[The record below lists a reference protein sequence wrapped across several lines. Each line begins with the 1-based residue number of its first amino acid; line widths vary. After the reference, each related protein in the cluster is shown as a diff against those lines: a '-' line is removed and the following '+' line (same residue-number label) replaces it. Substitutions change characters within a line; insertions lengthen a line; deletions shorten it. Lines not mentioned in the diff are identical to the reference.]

1 MFYIDISQYQQ
12 EKQLQPDAEWDSTLL
27 ESARSSLI
35 FEIIAREKSIG
46 NVVVQS
52 FLASFKQV
60 SVGYN
65 QALVRQ
71 VGKVSEADL
80 ARVGSKYVKQLFSS
94 QARTAIVCHPDKA
107 ADITSAFNQLGHNLK
122 VENSLEGSILA

>member
-1 MFYIDISQYQQ
+1 M
-12 EKQLQPDAEWDSTLL
+12 
-27 ESARSSLI
+27 
-35 FEIIAREKSIG
+35 
-46 NVVVQS
+46 VQS
-52 FLASFKQV
+52 FLSSFKQV
-60 SVGYN
+60 TGGYN

-94 QARTAIVCHPDKA
+94 EARTAIVCHPDKA
-107 ADITSAFNQLGHNLK
+107 ADIASAFNLLGHNLK

>member
-1 MFYIDISQYQQ
+1 MYCYAFILYQ
-12 EKQLQPDAEWDSTLL
+12 EKQLLDNAEWDPTLL

-60 SVGYN
+60 PTGYN
-65 QALVRQ
+65 QALVQQ
-71 VGKVSEADL
+71 VGKVNEADL
-80 ARVGSKYVKQLFSS
+80 ARVGGKYVKQLFSPK
-94 QARTAIVCHPDKA
+94 ARTAIVCHPDKA
-107 ADITSAFNQLGHNLK
+107 TDIAAAFNQLGHTLK
-122 VENSLEGSILA
+122 VEESLENSILA